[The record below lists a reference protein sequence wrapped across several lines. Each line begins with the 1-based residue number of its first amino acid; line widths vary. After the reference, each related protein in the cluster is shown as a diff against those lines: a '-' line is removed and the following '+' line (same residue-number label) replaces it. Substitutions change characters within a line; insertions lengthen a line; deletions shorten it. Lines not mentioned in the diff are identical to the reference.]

1 MPHTSRETLQL
12 TILQPY
18 NQHENPRFDK
28 INLAVSCKISN
39 FVIAFEPLHQGGGSF
54 ACLPCKQR
62 KPVSQKKA
70 KEHAGKAKRN
80 ITVTTP

>member
-39 FVIAFEPLHQGGGSF
+39 FVIAFEPLHQGGVFCPPSMQTAQ
-54 ACLPCKQR
+54 ACFTE
-62 KPVSQKKA
+62 KA
-70 KEHAGKAKRN
+70 KERAGKAKRN

>member
-39 FVIAFEPLHQGGGSF
+39 FVIAFEPLHQGGG
-54 ACLPCKQR
+54 CLLHAFHANNASLFHRKKRKSVRAKQNGTL
-62 KPVSQKKA
+62 Q
-70 KEHAGKAKRN
+70 
-80 ITVTTP
+80 

>member
-39 FVIAFEPLHQGGGSF
+39 FVIAFEPLHQGG
-54 ACLPCKQR
+54 CLLHAFHANNASLFHRKKRKSMRAKQNGTL
-62 KPVSQKKA
+62 Q
-70 KEHAGKAKRN
+70 
-80 ITVTTP
+80 